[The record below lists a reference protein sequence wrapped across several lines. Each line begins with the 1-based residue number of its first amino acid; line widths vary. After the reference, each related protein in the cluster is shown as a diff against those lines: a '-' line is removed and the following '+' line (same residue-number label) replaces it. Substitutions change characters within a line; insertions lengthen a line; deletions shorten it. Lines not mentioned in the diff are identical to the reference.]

1 MKGKSG
7 RIRNEL
13 ILGLVAIIL
22 LSAAVS
28 CVGIFVWSRYN
39 FDALV
44 QKSDIEV
51 ARSIAGNI
59 EPYYAARGSW
69 SGVESEVEK
78 LKATV
83 LRQNFQ
89 PEQEAGERHIRDG
102 GIPLVITDLQGIPVF
117 PSKQA
122 ESVGSSASAD
132 PKELHAD
139 KRPDRFKISDGVA
152 VTSGGHTV
160 GYVFFKSMLKRSYN
174 PHEEAYITSLAV
186 SIGISVLVGVLL
198 AVIAGAFLSARFV
211 RPILGLDGAV
221 QRVAKGESGVRAKKI
236 RDDEV
241 GRLTDNFNA
250 MAQRIEMTEAARRNL
265 LADIAHELRTPVSV
279 IQANLEMIIDGV
291 YSADKERLE
300 SLYGETRILADL
312 IGSLREISDLET
324 GVVAMNPQPVRMYP
338 LLAETRGKYLPLFD
352 EHEIALELVPFD
364 HESLCV
370 LSDENRLRQ
379 VIRNVLVNAL
389 KYAQSKTTVTV
400 SCERLSLG
408 GEPFLRVRI
417 ADEGPGVPDGDL
429 EKIFERF
436 YRVDSSRN
444 RDSGGRGLGL
454 AICRQFV
461 EASGGRIYAKN
472 RAPHGLEITIELPVC
487 AG

>member
-1 MKGKSG
+1 MRGKSG

-13 ILGLVAIIL
+13 IVGLIAIIF

-28 CVGIFVWSRYN
+28 CVGILVWSRFN

-51 ARSIAGNI
+51 ARSIAERI
-59 EPYYAARGSW
+59 EPYYAAHGSW
-69 SGVESEVEK
+69 AGIESEIEK
-78 LKATV
+78 LKSTV

-89 PEQEAGERHIRDG
+89 SEQDTGERHTRDG
-102 GIPLVITDLQGIPVF
+102 GIPLVITDLQGVPVF
-117 PSKQA
+117 PAKQSGA
-122 ESVGSSASAD
+122 SVAAGND
-132 PKELHAD
+132 LHQE
-139 KRPDRFKISDGVA
+139 KRLDRFKISDGVA
-152 VTSGGHTV
+152 VTDGGRTV

-174 PHEEAYITSLAV
+174 PHEEAFIASLAV
-186 SIGISVLVGVLL
+186 TIGISVLVGVIL
-198 AVIAGAFLSARFV
+198 AIFAGSFLASRFV
-211 RPILGLDGAV
+211 RPILGLDDAV
-221 QRVAKGESGVRAKKI
+221 QRIAKGESGVRAAKV
-236 RDDEV
+236 RNDEV
-241 GRLTDNFNA
+241 GRLAENFNA
-250 MAQRIEMTEAARRNL
+250 MAQRIEMTESARRNL

-291 YSADKERLE
+291 YSADRERLE
-300 SLYGETRILADL
+300 SLYGETRLLADL

-324 GVVAMNPQPVRMYP
+324 GVVSMNLQPVRLYP
-338 LLAETRGKYLPLFD
+338 LLVETRVKYLPLFD
-352 EHEIALELVPFD
+352 EREIALSLEPFK

-379 VIRNVLVNAL
+379 VIRNVIVNAL
-389 KYAQSKTTVTV
+389 KYSQSKTTVTV
-400 SCERLSLG
+400 SCEQISLG
-408 GEPFLRVRI
+408 AEPFLRVKI
-417 ADEGPGVPDGDL
+417 ADEGPGVPGADL

-461 EASGGRIYAKN
+461 EASGGKIYAKN
-472 RAPHGLEITIELPVC
+472 RVPHGLGIVIELPIC